1 MPETF
6 SIDDEQLK
14 KLDQWM
20 AAKTKKYTGA
30 IGGRFTY
37 SFHPTSLGVIIKV
50 KDEVDGSVIDL
61 SDYLDW

>member
-6 SIDDEQLK
+6 TISDDQLK
-14 KLDQWM
+14 KLAAWM
-20 AAKTKKYTGA
+20 AAKPKKYTGA

-50 KDEVDGSVIDL
+50 KDETDRTKIDL
-61 SDYLDW
+61 SDYENW